1 MRDILKASCA
11 KPITRALVISVSAA
25 ALLSACE
32 VGPDYERPSAPI
44 TTAYKEN
51 LGWKP
56 ATPSEAASGAP
67 WWSIYTDPVLEGLEK
82 QVEISNQNLKAAEAA
97 YRSAHEEV
105 GIQRGALLPTVGANA
120 SVVQSGGAGN
130 GGTHKQV
137 QANVQ
142 GDWQIDLWGRIRRT
156 IEASLFSA
164 QASAAD
170 VAAAKLSAQG
180 ALAADYFQLRTAEE
194 QKRMLDASVKAF
206 QESLLIARNRYNA
219 GVAAMS
225 DVLTAQTE
233 LDSAQA
239 QAINVQLTRAQLE
252 HAIAVLVGKPP
263 ADFSIEPAPMSAA
276 VPVVPAGLPSALLE
290 RRPDIASAERKMGSA
305 NAQIGVAV
313 SAWFPDL
320 TLSGSY
326 GFAATAI
333 STLLKASNAVW
344 SFGPQIAETIFN
356 GGARI
361 AQVGQARA
369 NYDQAVANYRQ
380 IVLTAFQQVEDQ
392 TAALRIL
399 EQEASVQNQ
408 TVKDA
413 RQAEQIALNQYKAG
427 IADYTTVVTAQTTR
441 LNAETTALNVLG
453 QRLTASVNLVVALGG
468 GWDQSQLP
476 QPGVFYSLPEKSD
489 AGSTAATDSKVTT
502 ENSTNNDVKPCNG
515 PLGWANICL

>member
-1 MRDILKASCA
+1 MRGVVRVGLPSRMA
-11 KPITRALVISVSAA
+11 KLFAISASAA

-32 VGPDYERPSAPI
+32 VGPDYERPSAPV
-44 TTAYKEN
+44 TTAYRED

-56 ATPSEAASGAP
+56 ATPQEVASGTA
-67 WWSIYTDPVLEGLEK
+67 WWSIYKDPVLDGLEM
-82 QVEISNQNLKAAEAA
+82 QVEISNQNLEAAEAA
-97 YRSAHEEV
+97 YRSAREEV

-120 SVVQSGGAGN
+120 SATQTGGKGN
-130 GGTHKQV
+130 GGTQNQY
-137 QANVQ
+137 QANIQ

-156 IEASLFSA
+156 IESSVFSA

-170 VAAAKLSAQG
+170 LAAARLSAQG
-180 ALAADYFQLRTAEE
+180 EVGADYFLLRAAEE
-194 QKRMLDASVKAF
+194 QKRILDASVKAF
-206 QESLLIARNRYNA
+206 QELLLIAKNRYNA

-225 DVLTAQTE
+225 DVLTAQTQ

-239 QAINVQLTRAQLE
+239 QAINIQLTRAQLE
-252 HAIAVLVGKPP
+252 HAIAVLIGKPP
-263 ADFSIEPAPMSAA
+263 ADFSIEPASMSAA

-333 STLLKASNAVW
+333 STLLKASNAMW

-356 GGARI
+356 GGTRI

-380 IVLTAFQQVEDQ
+380 AVLTAFQQVEDQ

-399 EQEASVQNQ
+399 EQEAGVQNR
-408 TVKDA
+408 TVSDA

-441 LNAETTALNVLG
+441 LNAEITALNVLS

-476 QPGVFYSLPEKSD
+476 QTGVFYSLPEKPD
-489 AGSTAATDSKVTT
+489 AVSKANTETTTNTDA
-502 ENSTNNDVKPCNG
+502 KPCNG

>member
-1 MRDILKASCA
+1 MQASFARRMA
-11 KPITRALVISVSAA
+11 KIFVTSASAA
-25 ALLSACE
+25 VLLSACE
-32 VGPDYERPSAPI
+32 VGPDYERPSAPV
-44 TTAYKEN
+44 TATYKED

-56 ATPSEAASGAP
+56 AAPQEAASGDA
-67 WWSIYTDPVLEGLEK
+67 WWSIYNDSVLDGLEK

-97 YRSAHEEV
+97 YRAAREEV
-105 GIQRGALLPTVGANA
+105 GIQRGALLPTIGANA
-120 SVVQSGGAGN
+120 SGTQSGGAGN
-130 GGTHKQV
+130 GGAHRQY
-137 QANVQ
+137 QANIQ
-142 GDWQIDLWGRIRRT
+142 GDWQIDLWGRIRRST
-156 IEASLFSA
+156 EASVFGA

-170 VAAAKLSAQG
+170 LAAARLSAQG
-180 ALAADYFQLRTAEE
+180 ALAADYFQMRAAEE
-194 QKRMLDASVKAF
+194 LKRSLDASVKAF
-206 QESLLIARNRYNA
+206 QESLQIAQNRYSA

-233 LDSAQA
+233 LDSAEA
-239 QAINVQLTRAQLE
+239 QAINIQLTRAQLE

-263 ADFSIEPAPMSAA
+263 AELTIEPAPMAAA
-276 VPVVPAGLPSALLE
+276 VPVAPVGMPSALLE
-290 RRPDIASAERKMGSA
+290 RRPDIALAERKMGAA

-326 GFAATAI
+326 GFAATAL
-333 STLLKASNAVW
+333 STLFKASNALW
-344 SFGPQIAETIFN
+344 SFGPQIAEAIFN
-356 GGARI
+356 GGTRV

-380 IVLTAFQQVEDQ
+380 TVLTAFQQVEDQ
-392 TAALRIL
+392 LSALRIL
-399 EQEASVQNQ
+399 EQQAKVQDR

-441 LNAETTALNVLG
+441 LNAETTALNVLS

-476 QPGVFYSLPEKSD
+476 QSGFFYSMPD
-489 AGSTAATDSKVTT
+489 TT
-502 ENSTNNDVKPCNG
+502 KKDKDTKP
-515 PLGWANICL
+515 